1 MSNTALNLLAIA
13 IFTITMTVLTTPL
26 TGISPLIPTAITVLA
41 LGLYGLDN
49 GYNEGKGGTAI
60 INWIESRFPNHKDK
74 QARILFHE
82 AGHFLAAHLLGIKV
96 VGYNL
101 KPNPKTPASKL
112 IIGVEVD
119 TSEVSLNSLERYCT
133 VWMAGIAAEEYLYK
147 DANGGAD
154 DLLKLRAAI
163 INTSNPELEERWAK
177 IRARNLI
184 RINIEAFTAL
194 AAKMEVSAPVE
205 DCYEVIDTLMIKTKF

>member
-13 IFTITMTVLTTPL
+13 IFTITMTVLTTPF
-26 TGISPLIPTAITVLA
+26 TGISPLIPTGITVLA

-49 GYNEGKGGTAI
+49 GYNEGQGGATI
-60 INWIESRFPNHKDK
+60 INWIEARFPNHKDK

-101 KPNPKTPASKL
+101 KLNPKAPVPKSML
-112 IIGVEVD
+112 GVEVD

-133 VWMAGIAAEEYLYK
+133 VWMAGIAAEEYLYQ

-163 INTSNPELEERWAK
+163 ANTSNPDLEERWAK

-184 RINIEAFTAL
+184 RVNIEAFTAL
-194 AAKMEVSAPVE
+194 AAKMQESAPVE
-205 DCYEVIDTLMIKTKF
+205 ECYQVIDALVVKTQF